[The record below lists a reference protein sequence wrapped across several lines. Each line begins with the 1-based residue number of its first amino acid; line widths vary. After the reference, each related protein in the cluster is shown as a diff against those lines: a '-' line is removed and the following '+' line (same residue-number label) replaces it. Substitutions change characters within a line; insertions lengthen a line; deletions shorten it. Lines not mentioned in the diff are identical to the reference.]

1 MEGADVP
8 HDGPGVAV
16 GGGAHLVRVAWCL
29 ALRRA
34 FGAARVHA
42 DGVAGAAAGHA
53 AATLPVET
61 HVTLHALV
69 FLRRTAVLLAAILP
83 PPPPGGGGG
92 GGGGGGKGSALPL
105 DAEELGR
112 LATHPVAID
121 LAGGGDTPP
130 WAACVAECRR
140 LARALRLP
148 LPPSLD
154 PTAGGGGG
162 WAALRAGGGGG
173 GSGGGSGGGD
183 FLRPRAHAGAAPRRL
198 GLTPLP
204 RLFQTLLEAY
214 DSRVCDACGQPPRP
228 PGGALCLLCRQYV
241 CAAGPCGGRA
251 HVRSCGAGVGVLLV
265 LKITAVIVVRDDR
278 RGLWGSPYLDE
289 FGEEDTDLR
298 RGKPLYLSPHRV
310 AALERLWLRHG
321 FDHDS
326 RLLAASL
333 IIRSEQLLDA

>member
-1 MEGADVP
+1 VDGADVSL
-8 HDGPGVAV
+8 DGPGVAV
-16 GGGAHLVRVAWCL
+16 GDVAHLVRVGWCL

-34 FGAARVHA
+34 YGAARVHA
-42 DGVAGAAAGHA
+42 DGVAGAAAAGA
-53 AATLPVET
+53 DATLPVEA

-83 PPPPGGGGG
+83 PPPPPDGGGGG
-92 GGGGGGKGSALPL
+92 GGCGKASALLPL

-121 LAGGGDTPP
+121 LAAGGDTPA

-162 WAALRAGGGGG
+162 WAALRVTGGGGD
-173 GSGGGSGGGD
+173 GSD
-183 FLRPRAHAGAAPRRL
+183 FARPRAHVGAVPRRL

-214 DSRVCDACGQPPRP
+214 DSRPCDACGLPPRP

-265 LKITAVIVVRDDR
+265 LKITAVIVVRDER

-333 IIRSEQLLDA
+333 IIRSEQLLDI